1 MNRLSWDEYFI
12 EFAKL
17 ASKRSTCFRKVGAV
31 IVKDN
36 HIISTGYN
44 GSPSGLDHCAEKGG
58 CMRRLNNIPSGTKQ
72 EYCRAVHAEQ
82 NAIIQAALHGVST
95 KDSTLYTNTYPCSI
109 CARMLIN
116 AGVKRIVYLGDY
128 EDELSKQ
135 MLKEA
140 NVKIEQLN
148 KEVSI

>member
-72 EYCRAVHAEQ
+72 LQ
-82 NAIIQAALHGVST
+82 
-95 KDSTLYTNTYPCSI
+95 K
-109 CARMLIN
+109 M
-116 AGVKRIVYLGDY
+116 
-128 EDELSKQ
+128 ELKQ
-135 MLKEA
+135 IFM
-140 NVKIEQLN
+140 V
-148 KEVSI
+148 

>member
-58 CMRRLNNIPSGTKQ
+58 CMRRLNKIPSGTKQ

-135 MLKEA
+135 ILKEA